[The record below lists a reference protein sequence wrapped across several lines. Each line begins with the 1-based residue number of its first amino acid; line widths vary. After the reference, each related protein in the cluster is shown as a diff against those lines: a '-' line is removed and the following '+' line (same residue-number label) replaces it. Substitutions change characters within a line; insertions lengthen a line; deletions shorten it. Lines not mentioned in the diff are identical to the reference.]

1 MTVSSVAATPTT
13 PSAPLREVPPLLLEQ
28 WSAFTRTPATV
39 LHWRLQ
45 GDEWEWVEAFLD
57 GRLDGVTKLFVAE
70 LPATTLEGYGFALG
84 RPLMDAM
91 LKTKFP
97 RKGPWQ
103 PLAIPRG
110 ARDTDALAA
119 LLGSFANH
127 AVGTWVQHV
136 GLVVAPA
143 SIPDERAWLRWV
155 QQLLESAA
163 RFAPTARLIFL
174 DDAQRPRYSGLGTLG
189 PRVCSVEASL
199 HIAARVAAMTEAADD
214 GTVPGQLRI
223 LTARTMQCVNEGRV
237 DDADRLANAVEAL
250 ATDARCFACVV
261 PVRFAVAGAL
271 TAQKRH
277 PDAVRSYR
285 SAERAAEQAEQH
297 GDARGLSLRVL
308 SRFGVAAGLLAAPEG
323 ARQAATYYQDTVPL
337 CQSLGD
343 PTLELEA
350 LRCAALA
357 HELAK
362 APRAAW
368 DASVSAIAVVDRLT
382 EAQRQGANLI
392 PLVDTI
398 LRLLKQRELVP
409 FRPAM
414 EGQLRRRRLRGTA
427 WE

>member
-28 WSAFTRTPATV
+28 WRAFTRTPATV

-127 AVGTWVQHV
+127 AVGTWVEHV

-155 QQLLESAA
+155 QQLLESAV
-163 RFAPTARLIFL
+163 RFAPTARFIFL
-174 DDAQRPRYSGLGTLG
+174 DDAQRPRYGGLGALG
-189 PRVCSVEASL
+189 PRVCSMEAGL
-199 HIAARVAAMTEAADD
+199 HIAARVAAMTQAADD
-214 GTVPGQLRI
+214 GTVPGQLRT

-237 DDADRLANAVEAL
+237 DDANRMATAVEAL
-250 ATDARCFACVV
+250 ANDARAYGSVV
-261 PVRFAVAGAL
+261 PVRFAVANAM
-271 TAQKRH
+271 TAANRH
-277 PDAVRSYR
+277 TDAVTSYR
-285 SAERAAEQAEQH
+285 AAEVAAERAEAMAT
-297 GDARGLSLRVL
+297 GTPAACGYGSWRASASAADCSPRRTGSRTRRG
-308 SRFGVAAGLLAAPEG
+308 
-323 ARQAATYYQDTVPL
+323 TT
-337 CQSLGD
+337 
-343 PTLELEA
+343 
-350 LRCAALA
+350 
-357 HELAK
+357 K
-362 APRAAW
+362 
-368 DASVSAIAVVDRLT
+368 
-382 EAQRQGANLI
+382 
-392 PLVDTI
+392 
-398 LRLLKQRELVP
+398 
-409 FRPAM
+409 
-414 EGQLRRRRLRGTA
+414 RRRRSARSSVTRASSSSRIGAPPSRTSSRRPTAPPGTS
-427 WE
+427 W